1 MAGAIRSGCSVRP
14 VQAKKPLKSK
24 VSKGASAPFVLPLRI
39 KTESDIILLYLN
51 FLGGCMAHIYKI
63 VNVVTDEFYIGSS
76 VNFKKRR
83 WEHLNQLK
91 KGEHHCKKLQA
102 AWDEYGPDAF
112 DFEILEEVPDEN
124 ALSIEDRYLV
134 QFVGTEACY
143 NTAVTSMQSPSETR
157 AETREKISNSLIAL
171 YKEGYSPRAGKLH
184 SKATKE
190 KISEAKLANP
200 SRYWLGKAR
209 SEETKEKISAAQ
221 KGVPKGPRKY
231 TEEGLAKAR
240 EVMKRNAKK
249 QDPVNF
255 SEVMAK
261 FPSDILTKYDFS
273 SAVYAGALVRI
284 QGCIC
289 PAHGVFSQYA
299 AQFRKGRGCPACGAE
314 QRGESKRKQM
324 IASWATE
331 EGRNLFMD
339 SRKSNRPC
347 ENQETVL

>member
-1 MAGAIRSGCSVRP
+1 
-14 VQAKKPLKSK
+14 
-24 VSKGASAPFVLPLRI
+24 
-39 KTESDIILLYLN
+39 
-51 FLGGCMAHIYKI
+51 MAHIYKI